1 MYKVNDILPINGNTV
16 VSIQGNGN
24 GLKNGIY
31 VKNEKG
37 VNYYIIS
44 VGTCRMI
51 NGEVSK
57 TTDLLIDGSFKGKS
71 IYLISK

>member
-1 MYKVNDILPINGNTV
+1 MTYKVNDTLQVNGNTV
-16 VSIQGNGN
+16 VSIQGNGK

-44 VGTCRMI
+44 VGICRMM
-51 NGEVSK
+51 NGEIPN
-57 TTDLLIDGSFKGKS
+57 TTDLLIDGSFKGKN
-71 IYLISK
+71 ISLL

>member
-1 MYKVNDILPINGNTV
+1 MYKVNDILYINGNTV
-16 VSIQGNGN
+16 VSIQGNGS

-44 VGTCRMI
+44 VGICRMMDGAI
-51 NGEVSK
+51 PS

-71 IYLISK
+71 ISLI